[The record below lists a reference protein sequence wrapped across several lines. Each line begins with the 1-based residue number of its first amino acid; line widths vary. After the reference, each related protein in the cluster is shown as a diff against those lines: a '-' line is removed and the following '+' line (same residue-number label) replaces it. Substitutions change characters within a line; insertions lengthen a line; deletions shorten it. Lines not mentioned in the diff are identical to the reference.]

1 MTDSFPFQYI
11 YSTDN
16 GETWSEVQFPF
27 FKDKAERVVRQPINS
42 CLRDDDGTFYV
53 AADAAFEPG
62 SVLWRSRDNMK
73 TWENPKG
80 RTAGRHSTFVHLK
93 DGSILAMGGKNSD
106 SECIQPV

>member
-73 TWENPKG
+73 TWENPKEELPEDIQLCTSK
-80 RTAGRHSTFVHLK
+80 RRL
-93 DGSILAMGGKNSD
+93 NSCNGWK
-106 SECIQPV
+106 EL